1 MPATSGSL
9 LLLSPFQTGQPKSG
23 ASESMRKWWLEQVRF
38 NEVACPDRKAPLNA
52 ARLPKTANLS
62 DCDGKSPQQLM
73 IKLTHR
79 QLASMASEWLRLC
92 EPSAAQYPLN
102 GSGGSPPWWPENIQY
117 KKPDLL
123 KNQALTEVR
132 GPEHYVFWMRMRKVL
147 C

>member
-1 MPATSGSL
+1 
-9 LLLSPFQTGQPKSG
+9 
-23 ASESMRKWWLEQVRF
+23 MRKWWLEQVRF
-38 NEVACPDRKAPLNA
+38 NEVACPARKPSSNSQ
-52 ARLPKTANLS
+52 RLPKAANLS
-62 DCDGKSPQQLM
+62 DCEGKTPQQLM

-102 GSGGSPPWWPENIQY
+102 GSGGSPPWWPDTIQY

-132 GPEHYVFWMRMRKVL
+132 EGAAVAFAQWF
-147 C
+147 